1 MKTTDL
7 RRSNAIYIYRSI
19 CNNLISVSDIAKETE
34 MSEIAVKKILY
45 NLYNNNILSKY
56 KEQNNE
62 VGRPKIYFGLNPR
75 FYSILI
81 KKESTQFSVKEI
93 NILGETINE
102 FVFPLYFNG
111 LNESGSLRMLCA
123 TLKQSDGFKYNLGIF
138 VIGQDLDKLDDYS
151 LITKTTETQLIL
163 DSLYNEDLVTFA
175 TIKDEKYLLNHGKIK
190 KVDITAKE
198 LSKYLDVDIQINL
211 KTIDD
216 NNLNEAFRLINII
229 KLEEKI

>member
-56 KEQNNE
+56 KEQNSE

-93 NILGETINE
+93 NILGETKFPSYTYLNNICFINE
-102 FVFPLYFNG
+102 KGLYISTSHFM
-111 LNESGSLRMLCA
+111 R
-123 TLKQSDGFKYNLGIF
+123 K
-138 VIGQDLDKLDDYS
+138 DYS
-151 LITKTTETQLIL
+151 DDVLRFQLFKLI
-163 DSLYNEDLVTFA
+163 
-175 TIKDEKYLLNHGKIK
+175 
-190 KVDITAKE
+190 
-198 LSKYLDVDIQINL
+198 DVL
-211 KTIDD
+211 
-216 NNLNEAFRLINII
+216 
-229 KLEEKI
+229 